1 MIVFVHLPKTAGTSL
16 NSILKLK
23 YKNIINYGGVHSMNQ
38 NEENN
43 IIKYKDQN
51 YLLSGHISYCEL
63 SQLKIS
69 TKHMFTILRNP
80 IERCISWYYFTNMGK
95 NILGKKI
102 SLKEFFSCNNE
113 HILQN
118 CYNRMTYQIGNYAEY
133 IKRSK
138 NEIKVL
144 NVAKDNISNFK
155 FVIIFENLNEDLYT
169 YLNIDKLPKKNITKT
184 YNKNIDKEIIE
195 KIKNWNKLD
204 IELYNFVLN
213 KLGKRYLKF
222 KIL

>member
-1 MIVFVHLPKTAGTSL
+1 M
-16 NSILKLK
+16 
-23 YKNIINYGGVHSMNQ
+23 
-38 NEENN
+38 
-43 IIKYKDQN
+43 
-51 YLLSGHISYCEL
+51 
-63 SQLKIS
+63 
-69 TKHMFTILRNP
+69 
-80 IERCISWYYFTNMGK
+80 
-95 NILGKKI
+95 
-102 SLKEFFSCNNE
+102 
-113 HILQN
+113 
-118 CYNRMTYQIGNYAEY
+118 
-133 IKRSK
+133 
-138 NEIKVL
+138 